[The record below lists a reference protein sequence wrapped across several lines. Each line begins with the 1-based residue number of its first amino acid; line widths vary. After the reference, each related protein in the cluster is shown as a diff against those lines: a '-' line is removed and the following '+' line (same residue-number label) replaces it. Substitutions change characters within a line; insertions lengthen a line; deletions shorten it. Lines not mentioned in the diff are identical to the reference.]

1 PDESRILFSSNKTGI
16 WNAYTMPVAGGPWTQ
31 ITRSTTDSTY
41 AVSFFPQD
49 DRILLT
55 HDQGGNELNHLY
67 VRTATGEERDVTPGD
82 KLKAQF
88 IDWSH
93 DGTAFFVST
102 NERDPKF
109 LDVYRY
115 DAKTYER
122 TLLFENKDGYFPSEI
137 SAD

>member
-1 PDESRILFSSNKTGI
+1 
-16 WNAYTMPVAGGPWTQ
+16 M
-31 ITRSTTDSTY
+31 
-41 AVSFFPQD
+41 
-49 DRILLT
+49 
-55 HDQGGNELNHLY
+55 
-67 VRTATGEERDVTPGD
+67 TPGE

-109 LDVYRY
+109 FDVYRY

-122 TLLFENKDGYFPSEI
+122 TLLFKNKDGYFPSAI
-137 SAD
+137 SGDGAWLALSKVNDDERQRRVSVERGHQADDEASPRTRAMASYDAAGVRSGLEEACTS